1 MRIFELNSDAQV
13 ARRTSDVFP
22 FFSDAFNLERLTP
35 PWLRFQV
42 VTPGPIRMQ
51 VGTRIEYRLRLR
63 GVPIRWISE
72 IKAWEP
78 PYRFVD
84 RQVTGPYRLWIHEHR
99 FRDSENGAICED
111 TVRYAVWGGA
121 LVNWLA
127 VGTDVKRIFDYRREK
142 LLEIFG
148 SGGEHDERL

>member
-1 MRIFELNSDAQV
+1 MRIFELNSEV
-13 ARRTSDVFP
+13 EVPRRTVDIFP

-51 VGTRIEYRLRLR
+51 EGTRIEYRLRLR

-72 IKAWEP
+72 ITSWEP
-78 PYRFVD
+78 PHRFVD
-84 RQVTGPYRLWIHEHR
+84 RQVKGPYRLWVHEHR
-99 FRDSENGAICED
+99 FSDSEQGAICED

-121 LVNWLA
+121 VVNWLA
-127 VGTDVKRIFDYRREK
+127 VGRDVKRIFDYRQER
-142 LLEIFG
+142 LLEIF
-148 SGGEHDERL
+148 SSDEQSEAKR

>member
-42 VTPGPIRMQ
+42 VTPGSIRMQ

-72 IKAWEP
+72 ITAWEP
-78 PYRFVD
+78 PHRFVD
-84 RQVTGPYRLWIHEHR
+84 RQVKGPYRLWTHEHR
-99 FRDSENGAICED
+99 FHDSANGAICED
-111 TVRYAVWGGA
+111 TVQYAVWGGA

-127 VGTDVKRIFDYRREK
+127 VGTDVNQIFDYRREK

>member
-1 MRIFELNSDAQV
+1 MRIFELNSEVEV
-13 ARRTSDVFP
+13 ARRIVDVFP

-51 VGTRIEYRLRLR
+51 AGTRIEYRLRLR

-72 IKAWEP
+72 ITSWEP
-78 PYRFVD
+78 PHRFVD
-84 RQVTGPYRLWIHEHR
+84 RQVKGPYRLWIHEHR

-127 VGTDVKRIFDYRREK
+127 VGSDVNRIFDYRQEK

-148 SGGEHDERL
+148 SCA